1 MFIDPDTYYTHDLSP
16 KVGKEAFQ
24 AAGTARPGSRLD
36 TSVWVYGQAPASDKS
51 QESVMVTKRG
61 DNLSSLWLLTR
72 SLNSFFFFFFF
83 SYTVQALLCLVKHKQ
98 HFTSS
103 RHERPIVQNLLLVR

>member
-72 SLNSFFFFFFF
+72 SLNSFFFFFF
-83 SYTVQALLCLVKHKQ
+83 Y
-98 HFTSS
+98 
-103 RHERPIVQNLLLVR
+103 PILYKLSCAW

>member
-1 MFIDPDTYYTHDLSP
+1 MFIDPDTYYTYDLSP

-24 AAGTARPGSRLD
+24 AAGTVRPGSRLD
-36 TSVWVYGQAPASDKS
+36 RSVWVYGQAPASDKS
-51 QESVMVTKRG
+51 QESVMVSKRS
-61 DNLSSLWLLTR
+61 DNLSSLWLITR
-72 SLNSFFFFFFF
+72 SLNSFFLL